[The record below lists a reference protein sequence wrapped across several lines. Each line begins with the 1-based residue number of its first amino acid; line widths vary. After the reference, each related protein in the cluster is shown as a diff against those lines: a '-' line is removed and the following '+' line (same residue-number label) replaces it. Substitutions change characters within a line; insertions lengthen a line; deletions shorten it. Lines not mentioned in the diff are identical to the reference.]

1 MAIADTTDK
10 QSEKP
15 SDQLNKVVFFTSA
28 GLILAFTL
36 MTIFFTDLSG
46 KWISLTLN
54 WVSATF
60 GWYYMLA
67 ATLYIVFVVFIACSR
82 FGSIKLGPEQS
93 KPEFSMMSW
102 AAMLF
107 AAGIGI
113 DLMFFSVAEP
123 VTQYML
129 PPEGNGQTLEAA
141 RQAMTWTL
149 FHYGLTGWAM
159 YALMGIALGYFSYRY
174 NLPLTIRSALYP
186 IFGKRINGPIGHSVD
201 IAAVVGTI
209 FGIATTLG
217 IGVVQ
222 LNYGLKVLF
231 HIPENLTVQAA
242 LILLSVIMATVSV
255 TSGVN
260 KGIRI
265 LSELNVLLA
274 LGLILFLLFFGNT
287 EFLLNA
293 LVLNIGDYI
302 NRFMGM
308 TLNTF
313 AFDRPTEWMNS
324 WTLFFWAW
332 WVAWSPFV
340 GLFLARISRGRTI
353 RQFVLGTLIIP
364 FVFTLLWLSIFGNS
378 ALYQILHGNLDFANE
393 VIAHPERGVY
403 SLLAQYPG
411 FTLSASV
418 ATITGL
424 LFYVTSADSGS
435 LVLGNFTSKLADINN
450 DAPNWLRIFWSVT
463 IGVLTLGMLMTD
475 GVSALQNTTVIM
487 GLPFSFVIFF
497 IMAGLYKS
505 LRLEDYRRAST
516 QQNLAPMP
524 STSDAALNWK
534 QRLSRVMN
542 YPGTRHT
549 QKMMDTV
556 CRPAMQEVAQEL
568 ELRGAKVTFNEHEP
582 QEDEKIGPLELQVAL
597 GEEQNFVYQIW
608 PVRYAV
614 PAFTYRARAGKSN
627 YYRLETFLLEGTQG
641 NDLMDFTKHQVIN
654 DILDQYERHLN
665 FLHINREAPGN
676 TLTFPEQPV

>member
-1 MAIADTTDK
+1 MPASEATTQRDR
-10 QSEKP
+10 
-15 SDQLNKVVFFTSA
+15 LNPVVFYTSA
-28 GLILAFTL
+28 GLILTFSL
-36 MTIFFTDLSG
+36 MTMLFNQEANA
-46 KWISLTLN
+46 WITHALN

-60 GWYYMLA
+60 GWYYLLA
-67 ATLYIVFVVFIACSR
+67 ATLYIVFVIFIASSR

-93 KPEFSMMSW
+93 KPEFSLMSW

-123 VTQYML
+123 ITQYMM
-129 PPEGNGQTLEAA
+129 PPEGQGQTIEAA
-141 RQAMTWTL
+141 RQAMVWTL
-149 FHYGLTGWAM
+149 FHYGLTGWSM

-201 IAAVVGTI
+201 IAAVLGTI

-231 HIPENLTVQAA
+231 QIPENLTVQAS

-260 KGIRI
+260 RGIRF

-274 LGLILFLLFFGNT
+274 LGLILFLLFWGDT

-293 LVLNIGDYI
+293 LVLNVGDYI
-302 NRFMGM
+302 NRFTGM
-308 TLNTF
+308 TLNSF
-313 AFDRPTEWMNS
+313 AFNRPTEWMNS

-332 WVAWSPFV
+332 WVAWAPFV

-353 RQFVLGTLIIP
+353 RQFVVGTLIIP

-378 ALYQILHGNLDFANE
+378 ALYQVIHGNLDFANE
-393 VIAHPERGVY
+393 VMQHPERGFY

-411 FTLSASV
+411 FSLSASV

-435 LVLGNFTSKLADINN
+435 LVLGNFTSRLGDINN
-450 DAPNWLRIFWSVT
+450 DAPNWLRIFWSVA
-463 IGVLTLGMLMTD
+463 IGLLTLGMLMTN

-487 GLPFSFVIFF
+487 GLPFSFVMFF

-505 LRLEDYRRAST
+505 LRVEDYRKASSLQT
-516 QQNLAPMP
+516 SAPMP
-524 STSDAALNWK
+524 ISGDDRLNWK

-542 YPGTRHT
+542 FPGTTHT
-549 QKMMDTV
+549 QKMLDNVCKAAMDD
-556 CRPAMQEVAQEL
+556 VAREL
-568 ELRGAKVTFNEHEP
+568 RLRGASVEVNDLP
-582 QEDEKIGPLELQVAL
+582 PVEDERLNHLELLVDL
-597 GEEQNFVYQIW
+597 GDEQNFLYQIW
-608 PVRYAV
+608 PQRYSV
-614 PAFTYRARAGKSN
+614 PAFTYRARSGKSD
-627 YYRLETFLLEGTQG
+627 YYRLETFLLEGSQG
-641 NDLMDFTKHQVIN
+641 NDLMDYSKEQVIN

-665 FLHINREAPGN
+665 FLHLNREAPGN
-676 TLTFPEQPV
+676 TLTFPDA

>member
-1 MAIADTTDK
+1 MPA
-10 QSEKP
+10 SETITQR
-15 SDQLNKVVFFTSA
+15 DRLNPVVFYTSA
-28 GLILAFTL
+28 GLILTFSL
-36 MTIFFTDLSG
+36 MTMLFNKEAND
-46 KWISLTLN
+46 WITHALN

-60 GWYYMLA
+60 GWYYLLA
-67 ATLYIVFVVFIACSR
+67 ATLYIVFVIFIASSR

-93 KPEFSMMSW
+93 KPEFSLMSW

-123 VTQYML
+123 ITQYMM
-129 PPEGNGQTLEAA
+129 PPEGQGQTIEAA
-141 RQAMTWTL
+141 RQAMVWTL
-149 FHYGLTGWAM
+149 FHYGLTGWSM

-201 IAAVVGTI
+201 IAAVLGTI

-231 HIPENLTVQAA
+231 QIPENLTVQAS

-260 KGIRI
+260 RGIRF

-274 LGLILFLLFFGNT
+274 LGLILFLLFWGDT

-293 LVLNIGDYI
+293 LVLNVGDYI
-302 NRFMGM
+302 NRFTGM
-308 TLNTF
+308 TLNSF

-332 WVAWSPFV
+332 WVAWAPFV

-353 RQFVLGTLIIP
+353 RQFVVGTLIIP

-378 ALYQILHGNLDFANE
+378 ALYQVLHGNLDFANE
-393 VIAHPERGVY
+393 VMQHPERGFY

-411 FTLSASV
+411 FSLSASV

-435 LVLGNFTSKLADINN
+435 LVLGNFTSRLGDINN
-450 DAPNWLRIFWSVT
+450 DAPNWLRIFWSVA
-463 IGVLTLGMLMTD
+463 IGLLTLGMLMTN

-487 GLPFSFVIFF
+487 GLPFSFVMFF

-505 LRLEDYRRAST
+505 LRVEDYRKASSLQT
-516 QQNLAPMP
+516 SAPMP
-524 STSDAALNWK
+524 ISGDDRLNWK

-542 YPGTRHT
+542 FPGTTHT
-549 QKMMDTV
+549 QKMLDNVCKAAMDD
-556 CRPAMQEVAQEL
+556 VAREL
-568 ELRGAKVTFNEHEP
+568 RLRGASVEVNDLP
-582 QEDEKIGPLELQVAL
+582 PVEDERLNHLELLVDL
-597 GEEQNFVYQIW
+597 GDEQNFLYQIW
-608 PVRYAV
+608 PQRYSV
-614 PAFTYRARAGKSN
+614 PAFTYRARSGKSD
-627 YYRLETFLLEGTQG
+627 YYRLETFLLEGSQG
-641 NDLMDFTKHQVIN
+641 NDLMDYSKEQVIN

-665 FLHINREAPGN
+665 FLHLNREAPGN
-676 TLTFPEQPV
+676 TLTFPDA

>member
-1 MAIADTTDK
+1 MATADTTEK
-10 QSEKP
+10 HSEKP
-15 SDQLNKVVFFTSA
+15 RDQLNKVVFFTSA

-242 LILLSVIMATVSV
+242 LILLSVVMATVSV

-393 VIAHPERGVY
+393 VISHPERGVY

-505 LRLEDYRRAST
+505 LRLEDYRRASN
-516 QQNLAPMP
+516 QQSLAPLP
-524 STSDAALNWK
+524 ATSDAALNWK
-534 QRLSRVMN
+534 QRLTRVMN
-542 YPGTRHT
+542 YPGTTHT

-568 ELRGAKVTFNEHEP
+568 ELRGAKVTFTEHEP
-582 QEDEKIGPLELQVAL
+582 EEDEKINHLELQVAL
-597 GEEQNFVYQIW
+597 GEEQNFIYQIW

-676 TLTFPEQPV
+676 TLTFPE

>member
-1 MAIADTTDK
+1 MPAPDITT
-10 QSEKP
+10 KP
-15 SDQLNKVVFFTSA
+15 AQDRLNPVVFYTSA
-28 GLILAFTL
+28 ALILTFSL
-36 MTIFFTDLSG
+36 LTILFNDIANI
-46 KWISLTLN
+46 WITRTLN
-54 WVSATF
+54 WVSTTF
-60 GWYYMLA
+60 GWYYLLA
-67 ATLYIVFVVFIACSR
+67 ATLYIVFVIFIASSR

-93 KPEFSMMSW
+93 KPEFSLLSW

-123 VTQYML
+123 ITQYMM
-129 PPEGNGQTLEAA
+129 PPEGEGQTLEAA
-141 RQAMTWTL
+141 RQAMVWTL
-149 FHYGLTGWAM
+149 FHYGLTGWSM

-174 NLPLTIRSALYP
+174 SLPLTIRSALYP

-201 IAAVVGTI
+201 IAAVLGTI

-231 HIPENLTVQAA
+231 QIPENLTVQAS
-242 LILLSVIMATVSV
+242 LILLSVIMATISV

-260 KGIRI
+260 RGIRF

-274 LGLILFLLFFGNT
+274 LGLILFLLFWGDT

-293 LVLNIGDYI
+293 LVLNVGDYI
-302 NRFMGM
+302 NRFTGM
-308 TLNTF
+308 TLNSF

-332 WVAWSPFV
+332 WVAWAPFV

-353 RQFVLGTLIIP
+353 RQFVVGTLIIP

-378 ALYQILHGNLDFANE
+378 ALYQVIHGNLDFANE
-393 VIAHPERGVY
+393 VMQYPERGFY

-411 FTLSASV
+411 FSLSASV

-435 LVLGNFTSKLADINN
+435 LVLGNFTSRLGDINN
-450 DAPNWLRIFWSVT
+450 DAPNWLRIFWSVA
-463 IGVLTLGMLMTD
+463 IGLLTLGMLMTN

-487 GLPFSFVIFF
+487 GLPFSFVMFF

-505 LRLEDYRRAST
+505 LRVEDYRKASSL
-516 QQNLAPMP
+516 QSSAPMP
-524 STSDAALNWK
+524 ISGNDRLNWK
-534 QRLSRVMN
+534 QRISRVMN
-542 YPGTRHT
+542 FPGTTYT
-549 QKMMDTV
+549 QKMLDNV
-556 CRPAMQEVAQEL
+556 CAPAMQDVAREL
-568 ELRGAKVTFNEHEP
+568 TLRGANVQVNELP
-582 QEDEKIGPLELQVAL
+582 PVEDERLNHFELLVNL
-597 GEEQNFVYQIW
+597 GDEQNFLYQIW
-608 PVRYAV
+608 PQRYSI
-614 PAFTYRARAGKSN
+614 PAFTYRARSGKSH
-627 YYRLETFLLEGTQG
+627 YYRLETFLLEGSQG
-641 NDLMDFTKHQVIN
+641 NDLMDYSKEQVIN

-665 FLHINREAPGN
+665 FLHLNRESPGN
-676 TLTFPEQPV
+676 TLTFPDA

>member
-1 MAIADTTDK
+1 MPASETTTQQDR
-10 QSEKP
+10 
-15 SDQLNKVVFFTSA
+15 LNPVVFYTSA
-28 GLILAFTL
+28 GLILTFSL
-36 MTIFFTDLSG
+36 MTMLFNQEANAWITHALS
-46 KWISLTLN
+46 

-60 GWYYMLA
+60 GWYYLLA
-67 ATLYIVFVVFIACSR
+67 ATLYIVFVIFIASSR

-93 KPEFSMMSW
+93 KPEFSLMSW

-123 VTQYML
+123 ITQYMM
-129 PPEGNGQTLEAA
+129 PPEGQGQTIEAA
-141 RQAMTWTL
+141 RQAMVWTL
-149 FHYGLTGWAM
+149 FHYGLTGWSM

-201 IAAVVGTI
+201 IAAVLGTI

-231 HIPENLTVQAA
+231 QIPENLTVQAS

-260 KGIRI
+260 RGIRF

-274 LGLILFLLFFGNT
+274 LGLILFLLFWGDT

-293 LVLNIGDYI
+293 LVLNVGDYI
-302 NRFMGM
+302 NRFTGM
-308 TLNTF
+308 TLNSF

-332 WVAWSPFV
+332 WVAWAPFV

-353 RQFVLGTLIIP
+353 RQFVVGTLIIP

-378 ALYQILHGNLDFANE
+378 ALYQVLHGNLDFANE
-393 VIAHPERGVY
+393 VMQHPERGFY

-411 FTLSASV
+411 FSLSASV

-435 LVLGNFTSKLADINN
+435 LVLGNFTSRLGDINN
-450 DAPNWLRIFWSVT
+450 DAPNWLRIFWSVA
-463 IGVLTLGMLMTD
+463 IGLLTLGMLMTN

-487 GLPFSFVIFF
+487 GLPFSFVMFF

-505 LRLEDYRRAST
+505 LRVEDYRKASSLQT
-516 QQNLAPMP
+516 SAPMP
-524 STSDAALNWK
+524 ISGDDRLNWK
-534 QRLSRVMN
+534 QRISRVMN
-542 YPGTRHT
+542 FPGTTHT
-549 QKMMDTV
+549 QKMLDNV
-556 CRPAMQEVAQEL
+556 CKAAMEDVARELRLRGTSVEVNDLPPVEDERLNHL
-568 ELRGAKVTFNEHEP
+568 ELLV
-582 QEDEKIGPLELQVAL
+582 DL
-597 GEEQNFVYQIW
+597 GDEQNFLYQIW
-608 PVRYAV
+608 PQRYSV
-614 PAFTYRARAGKSN
+614 PAFTYRARSGKSD
-627 YYRLETFLLEGTQG
+627 YYRLETFLLEGSQG
-641 NDLMDFTKHQVIN
+641 NDLMDYSKEQVIN

-665 FLHINREAPGN
+665 FLHLNREAPGN
-676 TLTFPEQPV
+676 TLTFPDA

>member
-1 MAIADTTDK
+1 MPASETTTQQDR
-10 QSEKP
+10 
-15 SDQLNKVVFFTSA
+15 LNPVVFYTSA
-28 GLILAFTL
+28 GLILTFSL
-36 MTIFFTDLSG
+36 MTMLFNQEANA
-46 KWISLTLN
+46 WITRALN

-60 GWYYMLA
+60 GWYYLLA
-67 ATLYIVFVVFIACSR
+67 ATLYIVFIIFIASSR

-93 KPEFSMMSW
+93 KPEFSLMSW

-123 VTQYML
+123 ITQYMM
-129 PPEGNGQTLEAA
+129 PPEGQGQTIEAA
-141 RQAMTWTL
+141 RQAMVWTL
-149 FHYGLTGWAM
+149 FHYGLTGWSM

-201 IAAVVGTI
+201 IAAVLGTI

-231 HIPENLTVQAA
+231 QIPENLTVQAS
-242 LILLSVIMATVSV
+242 LILLSVVMATISV

-260 KGIRI
+260 RGIRF

-274 LGLILFLLFFGNT
+274 LGLILFLLFWGDT

-293 LVLNIGDYI
+293 LVLNVGDYI
-302 NRFMGM
+302 NRFTGM
-308 TLNTF
+308 TLNSF

-332 WVAWSPFV
+332 WVAWAPFV

-353 RQFVLGTLIIP
+353 RQFVVGTLIIP

-378 ALYQILHGNLDFANE
+378 ALYQVLHGNLDFANE
-393 VIAHPERGVY
+393 VMQHPERGFY

-411 FTLSASV
+411 FSLSASV

-435 LVLGNFTSKLADINN
+435 LVLGNFTSRLGDINN
-450 DAPNWLRIFWSVT
+450 DAPNWLRIFWSVA
-463 IGVLTLGMLMTD
+463 IGLLTLGMLMTN

-487 GLPFSFVIFF
+487 GLPFSFVMFF

-505 LRLEDYRRAST
+505 LRVEDYRKASSLQT
-516 QQNLAPMP
+516 SAPMP
-524 STSDAALNWK
+524 ISGDDRLNWK
-534 QRLSRVMN
+534 QRISRVMN
-542 YPGTRHT
+542 FPGTTHT
-549 QKMMDTV
+549 QKMLDNV
-556 CRPAMQEVAQEL
+556 CKAAMEDVAREL
-568 ELRGAKVTFNEHEP
+568 RLRGANVEVNDLP
-582 QEDEKIGPLELQVAL
+582 PVEDERLNHLELLVDL
-597 GEEQNFVYQIW
+597 GDEQNFLYQIW
-608 PVRYAV
+608 PQRYSV
-614 PAFTYRARAGKSN
+614 PAFTYRARSGKSD
-627 YYRLETFLLEGTQG
+627 YYRLETFLLEGSQG
-641 NDLMDFTKHQVIN
+641 NDLMDYSKEQVIN

-665 FLHINREAPGN
+665 FLHLNREAPGN
-676 TLTFPEQPV
+676 TLTFPDA

>member
-1 MAIADTTDK
+1 MPASETTTQQDR
-10 QSEKP
+10 
-15 SDQLNKVVFFTSA
+15 LNPVVFYTSA
-28 GLILAFTL
+28 GLILTFSL
-36 MTIFFTDLSG
+36 MTMLFNQEANA
-46 KWISLTLN
+46 WITRALN

-60 GWYYMLA
+60 GWYYLLA
-67 ATLYIVFVVFIACSR
+67 ATLYIVFIIFIASSR

-93 KPEFSMMSW
+93 KPEFSLMSW

-123 VTQYML
+123 ITQYMM
-129 PPEGNGQTLEAA
+129 PPEGQGQTIEAA
-141 RQAMTWTL
+141 RQAMVWTL
-149 FHYGLTGWAM
+149 FHYGLTGWSM

-201 IAAVVGTI
+201 IAAVLGTI

-231 HIPENLTVQAA
+231 QIPENLTVQAS
-242 LILLSVIMATVSV
+242 LILLSVVMATVSV

-260 KGIRI
+260 RGIRF

-274 LGLILFLLFFGNT
+274 LGLILFLLFWGDT

-293 LVLNIGDYI
+293 LVLNVGDYI
-302 NRFMGM
+302 NRFTGM
-308 TLNTF
+308 TLNSF

-332 WVAWSPFV
+332 WVAWAPFV

-353 RQFVLGTLIIP
+353 RQFVVGTLIIP

-378 ALYQILHGNLDFANE
+378 ALYQVLHGNLDFANE
-393 VIAHPERGVY
+393 VMQHPERGFY

-411 FTLSASV
+411 FSLSASV

-435 LVLGNFTSKLADINN
+435 LVLGNFTSRLGDINN
-450 DAPNWLRIFWSVT
+450 DAPNWLRIFWSVA
-463 IGVLTLGMLMTD
+463 IGLLTLGMLMTN

-487 GLPFSFVIFF
+487 GLPFSFVMFF

-505 LRLEDYRRAST
+505 LRVEDYRKASSLQT
-516 QQNLAPMP
+516 SAPMP
-524 STSDAALNWK
+524 ISGDDRLNWK
-534 QRLSRVMN
+534 QRISRVMN
-542 YPGTRHT
+542 FPGTTHT
-549 QKMMDTV
+549 QKMLDNV
-556 CRPAMQEVAQEL
+556 CKAAMEDVAREL
-568 ELRGAKVTFNEHEP
+568 RLRGASVEVNDLP
-582 QEDEKIGPLELQVAL
+582 PVEDERLNHLELLVDL
-597 GEEQNFVYQIW
+597 GDEQNFLYQIW
-608 PVRYAV
+608 PQRYSV
-614 PAFTYRARAGKSN
+614 PAFTYRARSGKSD
-627 YYRLETFLLEGTQG
+627 YYRLETFLLEGSQG
-641 NDLMDFTKHQVIN
+641 NDLMDYSKEQVIN

-665 FLHINREAPGN
+665 FLHLNREAPGN
-676 TLTFPEQPV
+676 TLTFPDA